1 MHLLKRDSYGRT
13 SPFCKEE
20 QITKFPYSHFA
31 DPFAKP
37 ETALGCRAFELG
49 QLRLSHLG
57 AGSVLF
63 RELPDSHHPNFG
75 DHINYGKR
83 LLTEIVGLQ
92 VFLTH
97 LLCMSRGEW

>member
-1 MHLLKRDSYGRT
+1 MA
-13 SPFCKEE
+13 E
-20 QITKFPYSHFA
+20 QVT
-31 DPFAKP
+31 FAKKNRSQNFRTH
-37 ETALGCRAFELG
+37 TASTKVTQSELAALERTAAERG
-49 QLRLSHLG
+49 FRLSG
-57 AGSVLF
+57 WIREVLF